1 MSIESSL
8 GVYPSTS
15 TGLVTQNHTSPYY
28 LHPSDN
34 PGTVLVSQLL
44 TGDNYPTWRRAI
56 RMALSAKNKM
66 GFVNGTILKP
76 EGPEAAEWERC
87 NDMVLSWLLNSISP
101 DIANSVIYAD
111 TAKEVWDD
119 LYNRFSQGNLARIF
133 QIKRAI
139 CTLLQEH
146 QTLAMGSLPT
156 LGKVYST
163 FIEEEKQRELH
174 INANPLP
181 ESAALAVAKG
191 EFNQDKFR
199 PQNSDSK
206 GKQRPKCEHCGK
218 LGHVKAK
225 CYKLHGY
232 PPKQAHAASTTT
244 DVPSTNNGTAPAST
258 NKVEIPHL
266 TTEQY
271 QQLISILNLNSTAPA
286 ANLTGNSV
294 YYSNS
299 TSSSWIIDTGA
310 SDHITSSIDS
320 LSHVTPISAHKPVRL
335 PNGSFSQISHIG
347 NINLSEKIRLS
358 KVLCVPDFSF
368 NLLSVS
374 KITKS
379 LNCAVIF
386 FPDFCVFQDLVSKQM
401 IGLGK
406 EHNGL
411 YYYYPTIFP
420 TVLLTQQQHS
430 AFDLWHWRLGHPS
443 ASRLPYLAKS
453 INNFSSSHDLFC
465 HVCPL
470 SKHTRLPFPN
480 KNNRCNEPFDLIH
493 VDIWGDYSVPSLS
506 GAHYFLTIVD
516 DYSRCTWLYLMRHKY
531 ETQIHLKNFFAM
543 IKTQFQCSIKKIR
556 SDNGLEFISM
566 SHFFNEHGILHQR
579 TCVATPQQNGVAE
592 RKHRHILEVA
602 RALRFQAYLPLKV
615 WGKCVLT
622 ATYLIN
628 RLPTPLLF
636 GKTPHEVLLKS
647 KPSYDHLRVFGCLCY
662 AQNLS
667 PKKHK
672 FAPRAIKGIFI
683 GYPFAQRGYRI
694 YDLEKHVVF
703 TNRDVTFQ
711 ERIFPFQEKQLQQN
725 QPSIVLPIPINEV
738 INETSNEANA
748 QPPPSDQ
755 ENLQLSTLDQQNQPP
770 PSGLDIDTLR
780 RSTRT
785 HQPPSYL
792 QDYHCSLVTHSNLLP
807 HRPFP
812 IISKSKTISYPLHN
826 FISYNTLSSKH
837 FAFTVAIS
845 TEIEPTSYAQEIRHP
860 KWREAMAAEIQAL
873 NKNKTWTLTQLP
885 PGKVPIDCKWVYKI
899 KFRSDGSVERY
910 KARLVAKGFT
920 QKEGLD
926 YHETFSPVAK
936 LTTVRCVLAVAA
948 IKNWPLYQLDVH
960 NAFLHGDL
968 HEEVYMKPPPGFCQ
982 QGKHLVC
989 RLQKSLYGLKQ
1000 ASRNWFEKFSS
1011 VLRLAGFK
1019 QSHCDYSLFTSTIG
1033 SSITVVLV
1041 YVDDIIITDW
1051 GGCLTTRRSVTGY
1064 CVFLGESP
1072 ISWKSKKQA
1081 TVARS
1086 TAEAEYRA
1094 MASATC
1100 ELIWLKSLLHDLG
1113 VSHPQPMQL
1122 YCDNKAALHIA
1133 ANPVF
1138 HERTKHIELDCHFV
1152 REKIQA
1158 KLIKT
1163 AHVSSAHQIADIFTK
1178 ALGNEQFHRL
1188 SGKLGIHNIHAPT

>member
-8 GVYPSTS
+8 GIYPSTS

-119 LYNRFSQGNLARIF
+119 LYNHFSQGNLARIF

-139 CTLLQEH
+139 CTLLQEQSSINVYYTKLKTLWDELASYTSIPNCSCGSLKEIQEYQQQERVYQFLMGLNDSYAALRS
-146 QTLAMGSLPT
+146 QTLAIGSLPT

-163 FIEEEKQRELH
+163 FIQEEIQRELH

-191 EFNQDKFR
+191 EFNQDKFC

-244 DVPSTNNGTAPAST
+244 DVPSTNNAAAPAST
-258 NKVEIPHL
+258 NKVAIPHL

-310 SDHITSSIDS
+310 SDHITSSMDS

-335 PNGSFSQISHIG
+335 PNGSFSQISHIR

-368 NLLSVS
+368 NLLS
-374 KITKS
+374 
-379 LNCAVIF
+379 
-386 FPDFCVFQDLVSKQM
+386 DLVSKQM

-420 TVLLTQQQHS
+420 TVLLTQQQHP
-430 AFDLWHWRLGHPS
+430 AFDLWHWRL
-443 ASRLPYLAKS
+443 
-453 INNFSSSHDLFC
+453 
-465 HVCPL
+465 
-470 SKHTRLPFPN
+470 
-480 KNNRCNEPFDLIH
+480 
-493 VDIWGDYSVPSLS
+493 
-506 GAHYFLTIVD
+506 
-516 DYSRCTWLYLMRHKY
+516 
-531 ETQIHLKNFFAM
+531 
-543 IKTQFQCSIKKIR
+543 
-556 SDNGLEFISM
+556 
-566 SHFFNEHGILHQR
+566 
-579 TCVATPQQNGVAE
+579 ATPQQNGVAE
-592 RKHRHILEVA
+592 HKHRHILEVA
-602 RALRFQAYLPLKV
+602 RDLRFQAYLPLKF
-615 WGKCVLT
+615 WGECVLT

-628 RLPTPLLF
+628 RLPTPLLS

-672 FAPRAIKGIFI
+672 FAPRAIK
-683 GYPFAQRGYRI
+683 
-694 YDLEKHVVF
+694 
-703 TNRDVTFQ
+703 
-711 ERIFPFQEKQLQQN
+711 
-725 QPSIVLPIPINEV
+725 
-738 INETSNEANA
+738 
-748 QPPPSDQ
+748 
-755 ENLQLSTLDQQNQPP
+755 
-770 PSGLDIDTLR
+770 
-780 RSTRT
+780 
-785 HQPPSYL
+785 
-792 QDYHCSLVTHSNLLP
+792 
-807 HRPFP
+807 
-812 IISKSKTISYPLHN
+812 
-826 FISYNTLSSKH
+826 
-837 FAFTVAIS
+837 
-845 TEIEPTSYAQEIRHP
+845 EIEPTSYAQAIRHP
-860 KWREAMAAEIQAL
+860 KWREAMVAEIQAL

-936 LTTVRCVLAVAA
+936 LTIVRCVLVVAA

-982 QGKHLVC
+982 QGKHLLF

-1041 YVDDIIITDW
+1041 YVDDIVITGNNELAIKALKDFLHHRFHMKDLGILKYFLGIEIARSSKGIFLSQRKYALEILNDAGLLGAKPIDFPMVQNLKLDPDDGDILEDPSLFGRLVGRLLYLTITRPDLVYSVQKLSQFVSNPRKPHLDVAYKILAFLKSSPGKGILLSSNSSFQIEAYCDSDW
-1051 GGCLTTRRSVTGY
+1051 GGCVTTRRSVTVY

-1122 YCDNKAALHIA
+1122 YCDNKTALHIA

-1158 KLIKT
+1158 RLIKT
-1163 AHVSSAHQIADIFTK
+1163 AHVSSAHQIVDIFTK
-1178 ALGNEQFHRL
+1178 ALGKE
-1188 SGKLGIHNIHAPT
+1188 

>member
-1 MSIESSL
+1 MSIKSSL
-8 GVYPSTS
+8 GIYPSTS

-28 LHPSDN
+28 LHPSNN

-76 EGPEAAEWERC
+76 EGPEAAKWERC

-139 CTLLQEH
+139 CTLLQEQSSINVYYTKLKTLWDELASYTSIPNCSCGSLKEIQEYQQQERVYQFLMGLNDSYAALRS

-163 FIEEEKQRELH
+163 FIQEEKQRELH

-181 ESAALAVAKG
+181 ESAVLAVAKG

-244 DVPSTNNGTAPAST
+244 DVPSTNNAAAPAST

-335 PNGSFSQISHIG
+335 PNGSFSQISHIR

-420 TVLLTQQQHS
+420 TVLLTQQQHP

-516 DYSRCTWLYLMRHKY
+516 DHSRCTWLYLMRHKS

-543 IKTQFQCSIKKIR
+543 IKTQFQCSIKKN
-556 SDNGLEFISM
+556 S
-566 SHFFNEHGILHQR
+566 
-579 TCVATPQQNGVAE
+579 
-592 RKHRHILEVA
+592 
-602 RALRFQAYLPLKV
+602 
-615 WGKCVLT
+615 
-622 ATYLIN
+622 
-628 RLPTPLLF
+628 
-636 GKTPHEVLLKS
+636 
-647 KPSYDHLRVFGCLCY
+647 
-662 AQNLS
+662 
-667 PKKHK
+667 
-672 FAPRAIKGIFI
+672 
-683 GYPFAQRGYRI
+683 
-694 YDLEKHVVF
+694 
-703 TNRDVTFQ
+703 
-711 ERIFPFQEKQLQQN
+711 
-725 QPSIVLPIPINEV
+725 
-738 INETSNEANA
+738 
-748 QPPPSDQ
+748 
-755 ENLQLSTLDQQNQPP
+755 
-770 PSGLDIDTLR
+770 
-780 RSTRT
+780 
-785 HQPPSYL
+785 
-792 QDYHCSLVTHSNLLP
+792 
-807 HRPFP
+807 
-812 IISKSKTISYPLHN
+812 
-826 FISYNTLSSKH
+826 
-837 FAFTVAIS
+837 
-845 TEIEPTSYAQEIRHP
+845 
-860 KWREAMAAEIQAL
+860 
-873 NKNKTWTLTQLP
+873 
-885 PGKVPIDCKWVYKI
+885 
-899 KFRSDGSVERY
+899 
-910 KARLVAKGFT
+910 
-920 QKEGLD
+920 
-926 YHETFSPVAK
+926 
-936 LTTVRCVLAVAA
+936 
-948 IKNWPLYQLDVH
+948 
-960 NAFLHGDL
+960 
-968 HEEVYMKPPPGFCQ
+968 
-982 QGKHLVC
+982 
-989 RLQKSLYGLKQ
+989 
-1000 ASRNWFEKFSS
+1000 
-1011 VLRLAGFK
+1011 
-1019 QSHCDYSLFTSTIG
+1019 
-1033 SSITVVLV
+1033 
-1041 YVDDIIITDW
+1041 
-1051 GGCLTTRRSVTGY
+1051 
-1064 CVFLGESP
+1064 
-1072 ISWKSKKQA
+1072 
-1081 TVARS
+1081 
-1086 TAEAEYRA
+1086 
-1094 MASATC
+1094 
-1100 ELIWLKSLLHDLG
+1100 
-1113 VSHPQPMQL
+1113 
-1122 YCDNKAALHIA
+1122 
-1133 ANPVF
+1133 
-1138 HERTKHIELDCHFV
+1138 
-1152 REKIQA
+1152 
-1158 KLIKT
+1158 
-1163 AHVSSAHQIADIFTK
+1163 
-1178 ALGNEQFHRL
+1178 
-1188 SGKLGIHNIHAPT
+1188 